1 MLVVLSITIT
11 LDFNKYKKG
20 IFDVAVNNEQ
30 VIRECL
36 KIINES
42 LNLNLDCEG
51 INYCKSKREKR
62 LISTES
68 NFKENNIYT
77 GDILEFV

>member
-1 MLVVLSITIT
+1 MNIKIT
-11 LDFNKYKKG
+11 LDLRIYKKG
-20 IFDVAVNNEQ
+20 LFDISVNNEQ
-30 VIRECL
+30 IINESL

-42 LNLNLDCEG
+42 LSLNLNLEQLS
-51 INYCKSKREKR
+51 YCKSKREKR
-62 LISTES
+62 AISVYS

>member
-1 MLVVLSITIT
+1 MNIKIT
-11 LDFNKYKKG
+11 LDLRIYKKG
-20 IFDVAVNNEQ
+20 LFNISVNNEQ
-30 VIRECL
+30 IINECL

-42 LNLNLDCEG
+42 LSLNLNLKQL
-51 INYCKSKREKR
+51 NYCKSKREKR
-62 LISTES
+62 AISVYS

>member
-1 MLVVLSITIT
+1 MNIKIT
-11 LDFNKYKKG
+11 LDLRIYEKG
-20 IFDVAVNNEQ
+20 TLDISVNNEQ
-30 VIRECL
+30 IISECL

-42 LNLNLDCEG
+42 LNLNLN
-51 INYCKSKREKR
+51 IKQVNYCKSKREKR
-62 LISTES
+62 VISVYS